1 MKPLYQLIQ
10 ECESKYN
17 EQKAIFDACDA
28 DAIVNEKGDSEPRPV
43 TSDELARLKT
53 LSSEISEL
61 EKQIADHKQADAI
74 RDRVS
79 AKAASVPASPSIPAA
94 NPRRK
99 SVGEK
104 FVESDEWKA
113 FAKSIAGTQKGI
125 KSPAVVLDGVGLK
138 ALVTSQDTNDVSVA
152 HPDRYQPWDF
162 AGWFQP
168 ISVLD
173 IISTVATSSDNVS
186 FVRVHDYTPGAEP
199 TAEAT
204 STSTGGTGLKPEAAV
219 ELEVV
224 NAPVQSIPHWI
235 PVTRRALDDNAQM
248 RGMIDAL
255 LVNGVRA
262 ALENQVLNG
271 NGTGV
276 EFDGMYSQNIQTV
289 TFSDTMLD
297 TARLARTAI
306 RLSQIA
312 GGGGAQPTAYVMH
325 PNDWARFELAKNEIE
340 DYYGGGPFGVA
351 PARLWGLP
359 VVESEF
365 AQEGQPLIGDWR
377 LALLFDRQAPTMYVT
392 DSHAD
397 FFAKNILAILAELR
411 AAFGVQR
418 PSAFAKFQMVA
429 PTT

>member
-10 ECESKYN
+10 ECEAKQA

-28 DAIVNEKGDSEPRPV
+28 DAVVNEKGVAEPRPV
-43 TSDELARLKT
+43 TSDELARLKA
-53 LSSEISEL
+53 LDAEIGEL

-74 RDRVS
+74 RERVK
-79 AKAASVPASPSIPAA
+79 AKSMGVAPTMPVQAGQSQQ
-94 NPRRK
+94 K
-99 SVGEK
+99 SVGDK
-104 FVESDEWKA
+104 FVSSDAWQS
-113 FAKSIAGTQKGI
+113 FMKSVAGTQKGI
-125 KSPAVVLDGVGLK
+125 KSPAVVLDNVSLK
-138 ALVTSQDTNDVSVA
+138 ALVTSQDTNDVSIA
-152 HPDRYQPWDF
+152 APQRYQPWDF
-162 AGWFQP
+162 AGWLQP

-173 IISTVATSSDNVS
+173 IISTIPTSTDNVS
-186 FVRVHDYTPGAEP
+186 FVRVTDYTPGAEP

-204 STSTGGTGLKPEAAV
+204 STSTGGTGLKPESAV

-255 LVNGVRA
+255 LTNGVRA

-276 EFDGMYSQNIQTV
+276 EFEGVYTQSIQNLP
-289 TFSDTMLD
+289 FSTTMLD

-359 VVESEF
+359 VIESEF
-365 AQEGQPLIGDWR
+365 AEEGQPLIGDWR

-397 FFAKNILAILAELR
+397 FFAKNIVAILVELR
-411 AAFGVQR
+411 AAFGLHR
-418 PSAFAKFQMVA
+418 PSAFATFPMVGG
-429 PTT
+429 TE